1 MCIPQVLE
9 PFSTWNTMNN
19 VVQIKTGRN
28 SNNKPIC
35 QLIADLNLINAL
47 KVMCRLVKVST

>member
-19 VVQIKTGRN
+19 VVQILIKGKFVAIT
-28 SNNKPIC
+28 NKDR
-35 QLIADLNLINAL
+35 QKLE
-47 KVMCRLVKVST
+47 

>member
-1 MCIPQVLE
+1 MCVPQVRE